1 MRATGRRHQR
11 QRAAAWRWAHLLRVR
26 TALCTGSR
34 PPAHSIAT
42 AFRLRPSTV
51 RHYNFLAPPIGKNCQ
66 LVLKLKFGKLNFVG
80 RVPVILREDE
90 MPTRNINL
98 TDHYDQFVAEQL
110 NAGRYRNISEVMRA
124 GLRLLEQQTREDEK
138 KLEVLRALAAE
149 GFRQIDQGD
158 GTVIHSRRELEDM
171 VDRIDR
177 RAIKPIKSRSKGA

>member
-1 MRATGRRHQR
+1 
-11 QRAAAWRWAHLLRVR
+11 
-26 TALCTGSR
+26 
-34 PPAHSIAT
+34 
-42 AFRLRPSTV
+42 
-51 RHYNFLAPPIGKNCQ
+51 
-66 LVLKLKFGKLNFVG
+66 
-80 RVPVILREDE
+80 

-158 GTVIHSRRELEDM
+158 GTFIHSRRELEDL

-177 RAIKPIKSRSKGA
+177 RANKPIKSRSKGA